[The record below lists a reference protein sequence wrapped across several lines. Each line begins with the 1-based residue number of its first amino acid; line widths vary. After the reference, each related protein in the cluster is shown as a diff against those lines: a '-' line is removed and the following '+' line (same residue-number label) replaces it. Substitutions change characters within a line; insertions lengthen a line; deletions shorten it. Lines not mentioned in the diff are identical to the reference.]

1 MESGQRNEE
10 RGVKEITSNC
20 SQLEGLD
27 SATIVDELDV
37 DCHLG
42 RADCHAA
49 STGML
54 QVCSWQLDARL
65 ELTENL
71 CHDGGVSQQLSQF
84 ALQWL

>member
-1 MESGQRNEE
+1 M
-10 RGVKEITSNC
+10 KEITSNC
-20 SQLEGLD
+20 SQVEGLEGLD

-49 STGML
+49 SIGML
-54 QVCSWQLDARL
+54 QVCCSWQLDARL

-84 ALQWL
+84 ALQQW